1 MSRIHPIDLRWNAIV
16 SDFRRSGLTQ
26 ADFCRQRNISLASF
40 RYHFYKPASSKPALS
55 DKHSPASPTSYK
67 SARGD
72 HQSSTSPGSPK
83 PVPSDARSSA
93 SPDHHFLPVTIL
105 PDPILSIT
113 ASQPHLELILSSGR
127 RIAVAPGFDTQTLRR
142 LIAVV
147 EERSC
152 SD

>member
-1 MSRIHPIDLRWNAIV
+1 MSQSHTPYSRWNAIV

-40 RYHFYKPASSKPALS
+40 RYHFYKPASSKSAHS
-55 DKHSPASPTSYK
+55 DKRSPASPS
-67 SARGD
+67 
-72 HQSSTSPGSPK
+72 SPK
-83 PVPSDARSSA
+83 PAPIDARSSA
-93 SPDHHFLPVTIL
+93 SPNHQFLPVTIL
-105 PDPILSIT
+105 PDPILPIT
-113 ASQPHLELILSSGR
+113 ASQPHLELILSNGR

>member
-1 MSRIHPIDLRWNAIV
+1 MSQSHTVNSRWNAIV

-26 ADFCRQRNISLASF
+26 ADFCRQRDISLASF
-40 RYHFYKPASSKPALS
+40 RYHFYKPL
-55 DKHSPASPTSYK
+55 
-67 SARGD
+67 
-72 HQSSTSPGSPK
+72 SPK
-83 PVPSDARSSA
+83 PTPSDARSSA

-105 PDPILSIT
+105 PDAVLSST
-113 ASQPHLELILSSGR
+113 ACQPHLELILSNGR

-147 EERSC
+147 EERPC